1 VTGLD
6 SSHRVDHGLASESDL
21 PRLRARNGPFY
32 SKKTVTNVGESIARR
47 YSQAVSDIF
56 AITAPLGRQRGPY
69 RRRGLREHKS
79 GGVVLAA
86 NSPPLG
92 IEVEVDLVLPASG
105 YVRRPVGLRC
115 VGRVSRTEICFGFK
129 GFAVAGRFLNESQ
142 GDVGF

>member
-79 GGVVLAA
+79 GGL
-86 NSPPLG
+86 SSRLT
-92 IEVEVDLVLPASG
+92 VLPWGSKLKSTLYCRLPVMCGAPSDFDAS
-105 YVRRPVGLRC
+105 VG
-115 VGRVSRTEICFGFK
+115 
-129 GFAVAGRFLNESQ
+129 
-142 GDVGF
+142 